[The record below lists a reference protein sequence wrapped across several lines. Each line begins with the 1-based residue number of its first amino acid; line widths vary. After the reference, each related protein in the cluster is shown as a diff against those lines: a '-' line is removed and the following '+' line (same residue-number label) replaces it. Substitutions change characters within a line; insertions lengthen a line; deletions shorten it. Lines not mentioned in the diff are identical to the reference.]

1 MAQNLHV
8 HKNDTVLVMTGEF
21 RTKQGKVLKVFP
33 DNQQVIIENVHLVK
47 RHTRPTQ
54 KNPQGGVVQKEG
66 PIQASNVKVICPKC
80 SKPTRVGHTHVK
92 DATSGKRKTMRTC
105 KQCNEMF

>member
-8 HKNDTVLVMTGEF
+8 HKNDTVVVKAGNSKG
-21 RTKQGKVLKVFP
+21 KQGKVLKVFP
-33 DNQQVIIENVHLVK
+33 DTNQIIIENVNIIK

-66 PIQASNVKVICPKC
+66 PIRASNVMVVCPKC
-80 SKPTRVGHTHVK
+80 SKPTRVGHQHVN
-92 DATSGKRKTMRTC
+92 DATSGKKKTMRVC
-105 KQCNEMF
+105 KQCNEQF

>member
-8 HKNDTVLVMTGEF
+8 HKNDTALVISGEN
-21 RTKQGKVLKVFP
+21 RNKQGKVLKVFP
-33 DNQQVIIENVHLVK
+33 DSGRVIIENVNIIK
-47 RHTRPTQ
+47 RHTRPSQ

-66 PIQASNVKVICPKC
+66 RIRASNVMVVCPKC
-80 SKPTRVGHTHVK
+80 SKPTRISHIHIK
-92 DATSGKRKTMRTC
+92 DATSGKKKTMRTC